1 MSKIKRPMKKLT
13 KRTIQIIVLVLAI
26 ALTVLTGIFA
36 NQLYGEDSIF
46 NQAITGNHFVNKL
59 FNKIPAMIKS
69 VQIIAFAV
77 LVYWLIKYVMRKS
90 FADTKRAITIHK
102 LLVNFLKWLVA
113 LVTLMLVLGAWGVNT
128 GTLLAGAGILTL
140 VIGLGAQSLVSDIV
154 AGMFIVFEGEF
165 EVGDIVVVNGWRGT
179 VQEVGIRTTKIV
191 DAGGNVNIVNNSQ
204 ITSVIN
210 QTQEI
215 SVAKCEVGIE
225 YGASIPKVEEVIKNN
240 LDTIKNNIPAIV
252 EGPEYKGVSALGES
266 SVNLLLI
273 AKCKEEDVFQVQRDM
288 NREIKILFDDN
299 GINIPFPQVVVNQP
313 KSND

>member
-1 MSKIKRPMKKLT
+1 MNKLKRPMKKLT
-13 KRTIQIIVLVLAI
+13 KRAIQIIVIVLALT
-26 ALTVLTGIFA
+26 LTVLTGVFSS
-36 NQLYGEDSIF
+36 QLYGEDSVF
-46 NQAITGNHFVNKL
+46 NQALTDNDFVNTL

-69 VQIIAFAV
+69 IQIISLAV
-77 LVYWLIKYVMRKS
+77 VIYWLIKYIMRKS
-90 FADTKRAITIHK
+90 FADTKRALTIHK
-102 LLVNFLKWLVA
+102 LLVNFLKWVIA
-113 LVTLMLVLGAWGVNT
+113 LATLMLVLGAWGVNT

-165 EVGDIVVVNGWRGT
+165 EVGDIVVINGWRGT

-204 ITSVIN
+204 ITSIIN

-215 SVAKCEVGIE
+215 SVAKCQVGIE

-240 LDTIKNNIPAIV
+240 LDKIKENIPAIV
-252 EGPEYKGVSALGES
+252 DGPFYLGVSELGES
-266 SVNLLLI
+266 SVNLLI
-273 AKCKEEDVFQVQRDM
+273 TAKCKEEDVFQVQRDL
-288 NREIKILFDDN
+288 NREIKLLFDNN

-313 KSND
+313 APKD

>member
-1 MSKIKRPMKKLT
+1 
-13 KRTIQIIVLVLAI
+13 
-26 ALTVLTGIFA
+26 
-36 NQLYGEDSIF
+36 
-46 NQAITGNHFVNKL
+46 
-59 FNKIPAMIKS
+59 
-69 VQIIAFAV
+69 
-77 LVYWLIKYVMRKS
+77 
-90 FADTKRAITIHK
+90 
-102 LLVNFLKWLVA
+102 
-113 LVTLMLVLGAWGVNT
+113 
-128 GTLLAGAGILTL
+128 
-140 VIGLGAQSLVSDIV
+140 
-154 AGMFIVFEGEF
+154 MFIVFEGEF